1 MEIDDLSAILSLF
14 EHNVNKLR
22 TNLSAYQVEVDAV
35 RQTLQESWSH
45 VGRADGRIISV
56 HDALLGSVNE
66 VNEYIIKLNLR
77 IKLNGAFG
85 IFKNVDAKEVLN
97 NLRRKSLEHNNY
109 KVNHTNLDGIEVGE
123 LDVHSVGAKQSETEF
138 KARKGLSRTAPF
150 VRLATA
156 QEHAK
161 LESPSI
167 PAAPTAPPKLPI
179 PPRQA
184 KLLPPNGG
192 RQMTSN
198 ETYDQLLKNI
208 SSFAEDSIVQVT
220 MMHLNIAENCIFVA
234 KWGLES
240 TPLKKLLACQMPIQ
254 ELNQLPDFGEIFAVY
269 DAQEQIIPRVV
280 INAHTEGGGYDA
292 YLLDYGEHI
301 HLDDEEVIF
310 ALPNEVKML
319 PAEAVR
325 CFVRNREVGSMRR
338 FTYKNVRVRVL
349 ENSGNDLV
357 VDLMEDGHP
366 EEKTQSSNRF
376 ASLENTRKI
385 NLGIDLE
392 EQAKPKETNIV
403 KETQSA
409 KTEQQL
415 AEPTLKLCPADLEM
429 LENIEC
435 GTSDALKAVLGFKPT
450 DDQRICRHYDPKIK
464 GCFKG
469 TNCRLLHQPFAPHGA
484 TKDTELVEALP
495 DSIYVSPAPRDL
507 GSVVRV
513 LVTYIKSPTQV
524 YVQFVD
530 DLPPLVWSK
539 KEVPESQCKFKRS
552 PHVLDLV
559 MALYT
564 DDCYYRAQ
572 IIDEIDGVFKIF
584 YVDYGN
590 TEFVTIKSL
599 APCSDAISLKPYRA
613 NNCLIEGVKRSS
625 LASQQ
630 QNAECVE
637 FLKSIILN
645 SEFDVMLISHMPDNG
660 YVIKFLDRYAD
671 VPKQMIKRGYVE
683 PTTDNLQHSD
693 NSVEQA

>member
-14 EHNVNKLR
+14 ERNVNKLR

-35 RQTLQESWSH
+35 RQSLLESWSH

-85 IFKNVDAKEVLN
+85 IFKNVDGKEILN

-123 LDVHSVGAKQSETEF
+123 LDVHTVGAKQSEQL
-138 KARKGLSRTAPF
+138 KAREPLSSTASS
-150 VRLATA
+150 VRLATV
-156 QEHAK
+156 QENAK
-161 LESPSI
+161 LESLSI

-179 PPRQA
+179 PPRQS
-184 KLLPPNGG
+184 KLLPPIGG

-198 ETYDQLLKNI
+198 ETYDQLAKNI
-208 SSFAEDSIVQVT
+208 SSFAKDSIVQVT

-234 KWGLES
+234 KWGQES
-240 TPLKKLLACQMPIQ
+240 TPLKKLLACQIPIQ

-280 INAHTEGGGYDA
+280 INAYTEGGGYDA

-310 ALPNEVKML
+310 SLPNEVKVL

-325 CFVRNREVGSMRR
+325 CFVRNREVGSMRQ
-338 FTYKNVRVRVL
+338 FTYKIVRVRVL
-349 ENSGNDLV
+349 ENSSNDLV
-357 VDLMEDGHP
+357 VELMEDGHP
-366 EEKTQSSNRF
+366 EEETQSSNHF
-376 ASLENTRKI
+376 PSLENIQKI
-385 NLGIDLE
+385 NLDLDLE
-392 EQAKPKETNIV
+392 EQAKPKEANVV
-403 KETQSA
+403 KETHSA
-409 KTEQQL
+409 KTEQEL

-495 DSIYVSPAPRDL
+495 ESIYVSQAHRDL

-513 LVTYIKSPTQV
+513 LVTFIKSPTQV

-530 DLPPLVWSK
+530 DVPPLVWSK
-539 KEVPESQCKFKRS
+539 KEVPESQCKFKQS
-552 PHVLDLV
+552 PHVLDMV

-572 IIDEIDGVFKIF
+572 IIEEIDGAFKIF

-613 NNCLIEGVKRSS
+613 NNCFIEGVKRSS

-637 FLKSIILN
+637 FLKSKILN

-660 YVIKFLDRYAD
+660 YVIKFMDRYAD

-683 PTTDNLQHSD
+683 PTTDNWQHSD
-693 NSVEQA
+693 NSI